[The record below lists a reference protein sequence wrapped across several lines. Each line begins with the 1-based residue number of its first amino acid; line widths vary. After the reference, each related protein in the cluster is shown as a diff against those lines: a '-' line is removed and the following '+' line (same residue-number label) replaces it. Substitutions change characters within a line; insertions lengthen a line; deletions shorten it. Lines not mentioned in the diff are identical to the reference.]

1 WFFAGNEVLLK
12 ENGIELSQL
21 DTKELQ
27 SLADDGKTP
36 LLFADKQNL
45 IGIIAVADTVKPTS
59 ESAVKALKALGIE
72 VIMLTGDNE
81 RTARAV
87 QKSMGISKVVAGVLP
102 SGKEKE
108 VAALQAKGKRVAM
121 IGDGVNDAPALARA
135 DVGIAIGAGTDIA
148 IESADI
154 VLIKSDLMDAVTAIR
169 LSRAV
174 LRNIKQNLFWA
185 FFYNIIGIPIA
196 AGVLFPLFAIKLN
209 PMFAAAAMSLSSV
222 CVVTNALRLR
232 SFKPSKADKTNI
244 PSKDIAS
251 EKIYSADSQCNILSN
266 NENEQNRKEE
276 NIMKTIVLSIEGM
289 SCGHCSARVEQVLSE
304 INGVSA
310 KVNLEEKTATVQY
323 SGELDKQV
331 LIDAITNAGYTV
343 TGAQ

>member
-1 WFFAGNEVLLK
+1 
-12 ENGIELSQL
+12 
-21 DTKELQ
+21 
-27 SLADDGKTP
+27 
-36 LLFADKQNL
+36 
-45 IGIIAVADTVKPTS
+45 
-59 ESAVKALKALGIE
+59 
-72 VIMLTGDNE
+72 
-81 RTARAV
+81 
-87 QKSMGISKVVAGVLP
+87 
-102 SGKEKE
+102 
-108 VAALQAKGKRVAM
+108 
-121 IGDGVNDAPALARA
+121 
-135 DVGIAIGAGTDIA
+135 
-148 IESADI
+148 
-154 VLIKSDLMDAVTAIR
+154 AIR

-232 SFKPSKADKTNI
+232 NFKPSKADKTNI
-244 PSKDIAS
+244 PSKDIAF
-251 EKIYSADSQCNILSN
+251 EEICNAESQCNILSN
-266 NENEQNRKEE
+266 NENKQNRKEE

-331 LIDAITNAGYTV
+331 LIDAVTNAGYTV

>member
-1 WFFAGNEVLLK
+1 
-12 ENGIELSQL
+12 
-21 DTKELQ
+21 
-27 SLADDGKTP
+27 
-36 LLFADKQNL
+36 
-45 IGIIAVADTVKPTS
+45 
-59 ESAVKALKALGIE
+59 
-72 VIMLTGDNE
+72 
-81 RTARAV
+81 
-87 QKSMGISKVVAGVLP
+87 
-102 SGKEKE
+102 
-108 VAALQAKGKRVAM
+108 
-121 IGDGVNDAPALARA
+121 
-135 DVGIAIGAGTDIA
+135 AGTDIA

-244 PSKDIAS
+244 PSKDITLQ
-251 EKIYSADSQCNILSN
+251 KTCNADSQCNILSN
-266 NENEQNRKEE
+266 NDNKQNKKEE

-289 SCGHCSARVEQVLSE
+289 SCGHCSARVEQVLSK

-331 LIDAITNAGYTV
+331 LIDAVTNAGYTV